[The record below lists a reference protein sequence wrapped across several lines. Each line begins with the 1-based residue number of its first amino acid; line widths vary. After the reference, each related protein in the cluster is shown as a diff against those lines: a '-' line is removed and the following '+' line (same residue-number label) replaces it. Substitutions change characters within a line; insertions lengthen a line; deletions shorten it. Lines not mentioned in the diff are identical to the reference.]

1 MPEARRQSSD
11 VRGRRSETRGGV
23 GARRSEVRGFA
34 TESACLWQAA
44 TGEKGHFL
52 VSIGVNQRQS
62 AVTSGVCDL
71 CVLSERKEQ
80 ERGECLSL
88 SALSTRR

>member
-52 VSIGVNQRQS
+52 VSIGVNQRPS
-62 AVTSGVCDL
+62 AVRSVSVISADSARGRN
-71 CVLSERKEQ
+71 RKEGSVS
-80 ERGECLSL
+80 R
-88 SALSTRR
+88 